1 MRRYHGLFRPSGAF
15 FRLRFSADCNIS
27 MFGFDFRQGQVSGS
41 LPLQEAQGVSI
52 RGIADHLKRRGHTL
66 SHVTMARVLKEQLRR
81 QS

>member
-1 MRRYHGLFRPSGAF
+1 
-15 FRLRFSADCNIS
+15 